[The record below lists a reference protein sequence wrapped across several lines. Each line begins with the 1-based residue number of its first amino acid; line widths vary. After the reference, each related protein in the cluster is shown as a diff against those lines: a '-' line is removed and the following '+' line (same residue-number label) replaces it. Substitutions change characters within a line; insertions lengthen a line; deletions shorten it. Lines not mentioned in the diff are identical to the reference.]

1 MTMPDTNPPTDS
13 PQARDRAAAPPSP
26 RPRRL
31 GALALLGGAA
41 LAMAMAVTARPAA
54 QATNGAAGKPVKTA
68 GKPAKDAPA
77 AVDAK
82 ALYEARC
89 QVCHMADGNSQI
101 MPNMSFADGV
111 WKHGSTLKAVTATI
125 TNGVPNTAMVAFGA
139 EDSPTKLSPAEITAL
154 ARFVRK
160 FDKKLK

>member
-1 MTMPDTNPPTDS
+1 MHERRMTTPDSIPT
-13 PQARDRAAAPPSP
+13 
-26 RPRRL
+26 RRF
-31 GALALLGGAA
+31 GASALLAGAA
-41 LAMAMAVTARPAA
+41 LSMAFALSATPAA
-54 QATNGAAGKPVKTA
+54 QANDAAK
-68 GKPAKDAPA
+68 KPAAAA

-82 ALYEARC
+82 AVYEAKC

-111 WKHGSTLKAVTATI
+111 WKHGSTLKAVQTTI
-125 TNGVPNTAMVAFGA
+125 TNGAPGTAMLPFK
-139 EDSPTKLSPAEITAL
+139 EQLTPAEIAAL